1 MKTILT
7 ATLLFIP
14 CLAILNE
21 NENENIWINVLG
33 FMYIVAIFALCKRKS
48 GKLFLKKLYKET
60 MYMNSK
66 LFG

>member
-7 ATLLFIP
+7 ATLLFFP

-21 NENENIWINVLG
+21 NENIWINTLG
-33 FMYIVAIFALCKRKS
+33 FMYIVAIFALSKSKS
-48 GKLFLKKLYKET
+48 GKLFMRKLYKET

>member
-21 NENENIWINVLG
+21 NENFWINVLG
-33 FMYIVAIFALCKRKS
+33 FAYIVGIFALCKRKS
-48 GKLFLKKLYKET
+48 GKLFMRKLYKET

>member
-7 ATLLFIP
+7 ATILALP
-14 CLAILNE
+14 CLAIL

-33 FMYIVAIFALCKRKS
+33 FVYIVSIFALCKRKS
-48 GKLFLKKLYKET
+48 GKLFMRKLYKET

-66 LFG
+66 IFG

>member
-14 CLAILNE
+14 CLAIF

-33 FMYIVAIFALCKRKS
+33 FAYIVAIFALSKSKS
-48 GKLFLKKLYKET
+48 GKLFLIKLYKET

>member
-7 ATLLFIP
+7 ATLFFIP
-14 CLAILNE
+14 CLAIF

-33 FMYIVAIFALCKRKS
+33 FAYIVAIFALCKCKS
-48 GKLFLKKLYKET
+48 GKLFMRKLYKET

>member
-21 NENENIWINVLG
+21 NENILINVLG
-33 FMYIVAIFALCKRKS
+33 FAYIVGIYALSKSKS
-48 GKLFLKKLYKET
+48 GKLFMRKLYKET
-60 MYMNSK
+60 IKINGK
-66 LFG
+66 VFG

>member
-14 CLAILNE
+14 CLAIL

-48 GKLFLKKLYKET
+48 GKLFMRKLYKET
-60 MYMNSK
+60 MYMNSR

>member
-14 CLAILNE
+14 CFAVL

-33 FMYIVAIFALCKRKS
+33 FMYIVAIYALCKRKS
-48 GKLFLKKLYKET
+48 GKLFMRKLYKET
-60 MYMNSK
+60 MYMNEK
-66 LFG
+66 IFG

>member
-14 CLAILNE
+14 CLAIF

-33 FMYIVAIFALCKRKS
+33 FAYIVAIFALSKSKS
-48 GKLFLKKLYKET
+48 GKLFMRKLYKET
-60 MYMNSK
+60 MYMNEK
-66 LFG
+66 IFG

>member
-21 NENENIWINVLG
+21 NENIWINALG
-33 FMYIVAIFALCKRKS
+33 FAYIVGIYALSKSKS
-48 GKLFLKKLYKET
+48 GKLFMRKLYKET
-60 MYMNSK
+60 MYINERI
-66 LFG
+66 FG

>member
-14 CLAILNE
+14 CLAILND
-21 NENENIWINVLG
+21 NEDIWINVLG
-33 FMYIVAIFALCKRKS
+33 FMYIVAIYALCKSKS
-48 GKLFLKKLYKET
+48 GKLFMRKLYKET
-60 MYMNSK
+60 MYINSK

>member
-14 CLAILNE
+14 CLAVLND
-21 NENENIWINVLG
+21 NENIWINVLG

-48 GKLFLKKLYKET
+48 GKLFLIKLYKET

>member
-21 NENENIWINVLG
+21 NDNIWINVLG
-33 FMYIVAIFALCKRKS
+33 FMYIVAIYALCKHRS
-48 GKLFLKKLYKET
+48 GKLFMRKLYKET
-60 MYMNSK
+60 MYMNEK
-66 LFG
+66 IFG

>member
-14 CLAILNE
+14 CLAIF

-33 FMYIVAIFALCKRKS
+33 FAYIVGIYALSKSKS
-48 GKLFLKKLYKET
+48 GKLFMQKLYKET
-60 MYMNSK
+60 IKINERF
-66 LFG
+66 FG

>member
-14 CLAILNE
+14 CLAIF

-33 FMYIVAIFALCKRKS
+33 FAYIVAIFALCKRKS
-48 GKLFLKKLYKET
+48 GKSFLIKLYKET
-60 MYMNSK
+60 IKMNEK
-66 LFG
+66 IFG

>member
-21 NENENIWINVLG
+21 NENIWINVLG
-33 FMYIVAIFALCKRKS
+33 FMYIVGIFALCKRKS
-48 GKLFLKKLYKET
+48 GKLFLIKLYKET

>member
-1 MKTILT
+1 MKIILT

-14 CLAILNE
+14 CLLVL
-21 NENENIWINVLG
+21 NENENIWINILG
-33 FMYIVAIFALCKRKS
+33 FVYIVAIFALCKRKS
-48 GKLFLKKLYKET
+48 GKLFLIKLYKET